1 MTRRVRK
8 SATRSATEKGEKEMG
23 NRKVIDWTVPCDDG
37 EVVYMYEATK
47 AGAYIEALERGYKP
61 VSIDDITETPE

>member
-1 MTRRVRK
+1 
-8 SATRSATEKGEKEMG
+8 MG

-37 EVVYMYEATK
+37 EVVYMYAATK

-61 VSIDDITETPE
+61 ISPDSVYETPEE